1 MAGITDL
8 FLTPQNVERGVNL
21 LQSNRGIIDALA
33 HNLAFLPSSG
43 RTFVKSLAGST
54 TPIDESYFS
63 ESQLAEIKNRTAK
76 QMAERSMK
84 YRPDYV
90 DEDDPSRNLFYNSWG
105 DVNRVVPYDSSS
117 PISMSGIFTDPK
129 VDIDATLGTYVYK
142 ENPDGTVSAIDKHDF
157 SSLEGGMEH
166 LYGAGEGAD
175 LGQGTRVNVEKLG
188 SPQYKGEQ
196 GLPFLPPVDM
206 YGDVIEKDADI
217 PSSGIY
223 TQSEPIYESKD
234 EVIQKVFD
242 AYRKKQITASKFSR
256 IMAGLYGHQGMNVPP
271 RSTSFYPGES
281 DAFFNMRKNWDQ
293 TAIPVNINLGKIS
306 HSDKLKANPNF
317 ARYIAETE
325 TIPSQIR
332 KDAQKIVPK
341 RTAPVHS
348 PHGGGPGTG
357 GGGSKPGSMPTG
369 TAGRNPWGRAHG
381 GLMDIPLPGRKRDI

>member
-1 MAGITDL
+1 MSILDSL
-8 FLTPQNVERGVNL
+8 LTPQNVERGVNL
-21 LQSNRGIIDALA
+21 LQSNRGIVDALA
-33 HNLAFLPSSG
+33 HNLTFLPSSG
-43 RTFVKSLAGST
+43 RTFIKSLAGST

-63 ESQLAEIKNRTAK
+63 ESQLAEIKRRTAS

-90 DEDDPSRNLFYNSWG
+90 DEQDPSKNLFYNTWG

-117 PISMSGIFTDPK
+117 PISMSGIFKDPK

-157 SSLEGGMEH
+157 SGLEGGSEY

-175 LGQGTRVNVEKLG
+175 LGHGTRASVERLG
-188 SPQYKGEQ
+188 SPQYKGEL
-196 GLPFLPPVDM
+196 GLPFLPPVDI
-206 YGDVIEKDADI
+206 YGDVIKGDI

-223 TQSEPIYESKD
+223 TQSEPQYQSKD
-234 EVIQKVFD
+234 EVIQAVFD

-256 IMAGLYGHQGMNVPP
+256 IMAGLYGHQGMEVPP
-271 RSTSFYPGES
+271 GSTSFYPGES
-281 DAFFNMRKNWDQ
+281 EAFFDMRKDWDQ
-293 TAIPVNINLGKIS
+293 TGIPVNINLGKIS

-317 ARYIAETE
+317 AKYIAETQ
-325 TIPSQIR
+325 TIPSKIR
-332 KDAQKIVPK
+332 KEAQKIVPK
-341 RTAPVHS
+341 RIVPKRTAPIHS

-381 GLMDIPLPGRKRDI
+381 GLIDLYRYGGFI